1 MISSPDFAPEANRPQ
16 ASLEGD
22 LHRARPERVPAQGQR
37 VPAQGQ
43 RVPAQGRRVK
53 GRGVDLP
60 GSDRPTGPTGYR
72 PAGRHVRYTE
82 PAATDPPS
90 AGPLAAGATHTAPMD
105 TKPPYAG
112 VTEARLTDAG
122 VTDAGVTDAGVTDAG
137 VTEARLTE
145 AGATKNDAGLFE
157 DELTDAESAGRH
169 RLPVSSVQP
178 AAAALVSGLIYVLT
192 AGKAGSP
199 DARRTLGRP
208 RFLRRG
214 GAA

>member
-1 MISSPDFAPEANRPQ
+1 MISSPDFAAEANRPQ
-16 ASLEGD
+16 ASLEAD
-22 LHRARPERVPAQGQR
+22 PHRARPERVPAQS
-37 VPAQGQ
+37 Q

-53 GRGVDLP
+53 GRAVDLP
-60 GSDRPTGPTGYR
+60 GSDRPTGTTGYR

-82 PAATDPPS
+82 PAETDPPP
-90 AGPLAAGATHTAPMD
+90 AGPLAAGATRAAPMY

-112 VTEARLTDAG
+112 VTEARLTEAG
-122 VTDAGVTDAGVTDAG
+122 L
-137 VTEARLTE
+137 TEARLTE
-145 AGATKNDAGLFE
+145 AGATKNDAGVFE

>member
-37 VPAQGQ
+37 VPAQG
-43 RVPAQGRRVK
+43 RRVK

-60 GSDRPTGPTGYR
+60 GTDRPTGPTGYR

-82 PAATDPPS
+82 PAETDPPS
-90 AGPLAAGATHTAPMD
+90 AGPLAAGATHTAPMY

-122 VTDAGVTDAGVTDAG
+122 VTEARL
-137 VTEARLTE
+137 TEARLTE